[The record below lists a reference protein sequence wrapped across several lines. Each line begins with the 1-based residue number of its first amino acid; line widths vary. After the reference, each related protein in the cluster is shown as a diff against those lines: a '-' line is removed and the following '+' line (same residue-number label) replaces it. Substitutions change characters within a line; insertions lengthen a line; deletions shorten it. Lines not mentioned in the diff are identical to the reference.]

1 MLLYLHEV
9 LPPFLAGIVLVSVL
23 WGIRVKKQ
31 FLVVDDSEL
40 NLRVVELLL
49 NSLGISADCATG
61 ADQAF
66 TWLSQKDYDL
76 IMIDYLMPGMDGA
89 EATRIIRRMY
99 GGVRREYFR
108 TVPIVILTAEENPEI
123 VAELMKSGANE
134 VLTKPLTLEALKPV
148 LAKWVPRVH
157 GIGEENLDRM
167 IESDREGF
175 AELISVFCEDIPYKR
190 ARIEQALEDD
200 DFKTYTVE
208 VHRIKGEC
216 KIIEAFE
223 LAETSK
229 MLEFTGKA
237 LTGDVPNDK
246 TEVENRLIIASDTPK
261 VLDALERMCPELLSL
276 AEDLLPERALEVSS
290 AAPAAV
296 DEELQNDLAKLIR
309 YAEHAEESLSE
320 KDYSLTAEWLEEI
333 KELAVHI
340 LHRSDHAN

>member
-1 MLLYLHEV
+1 MR
-9 LPPFLAGIVLVSVL
+9 GS
-23 WGIRVKKQ
+23 RVKKH

-40 NLRVVELLL
+40 NLRVVGLLL

-66 TWLSQKDYDL
+66 TSLSQRDYDL

-108 TVPIVILTAEENPEI
+108 TVPIVILTAEDNKDV
-123 VAELMKSGANE
+123 VAELLKSGANE

-148 LAKWVPRVH
+148 LSKWVPRVH

-175 AELISVFCEDIPYKR
+175 AELVSVFCEDIPDKR
-190 ARIEQALEDD
+190 SRIEKALEED
-200 DFKTYTVE
+200 DFKNYTVE

-223 LAETSK
+223 LAETAK

-237 LTGDVPNDK
+237 LTGDVPNDR
-246 TEVENRLIIASDTPK
+246 TEVENRLVIASETPK

-276 AEDLLPERALEVSS
+276 VEDIRPD
-290 AAPAAV
+290 APAAAASEETAV
-296 DEELQNDLAKLIR
+296 MDEALREDLAKLVR
-309 YAEHAEESLSE
+309 YAEHAEESLGE
-320 KDYSLTAEWLEEI
+320 GDYTLTSEWLGEI
-333 KELAVHI
+333 KEMAVKL
-340 LHRSDHAN
+340 LHSSNRSAQ